1 MTREGVA
8 MATSLADVAHASQ
21 PRTRARAE
29 TGLVRSRR
37 RMMDAH
43 EELELAV
50 EIFHELAECHELER
64 AVVAKRLL
72 GLEGVLGVLEDAQR
86 TLEEAI
92 RAPSGRSG
100 R

>member
-1 MTREGVA
+1 
-8 MATSLADVAHASQ
+8 MATSLADVEHAQQ

-37 RMMDAH
+37 RLMDAH

-50 EIFHELAECHELER
+50 EIFHELADRHEIDKA
-64 AVVAKRLL
+64 AVAERLL
-72 GLEGVLGVLEDAQR
+72 GVEGIFGLLDDAER

-92 RAPSGRSG
+92 RVPSGRSG